1 MRSKRLLPVLLMLV
15 LVVGACASEK
25 TGEVSGGVGVD
36 LGEARGGPQGKNDKR
51 PSSKKSKKSDGAPS
65 EEGTKPQ
72 GSGGGSRTEEGAEDD
87 GSSAF
92 APAAGTYTYAQ
103 SGHEE
108 FCDASSCERKEL
120 PPTQDVV
127 TTHERRSENEVVVVT
142 QADSSTSR
150 STTTTTR
157 YSRAGALIT
166 NVKVRFNYEGFRF
179 DNSYQPD
186 PPVESLRY
194 PLRAGSR
201 WTGRWED
208 STSGSYTISVGES
221 TSVRVGSMTVQA
233 FPVRARTTFEGE
245 FDGEADVITW
255 IDPATAAVVKLEGEI
270 DVKSV
275 FGRYSSEFTANL
287 RSGPGY

>member
-1 MRSKRLLPVLLMLV
+1 MLAALV
-15 LVVGACASEK
+15 LSAGCASEEPAGSAAPDAEESAPVEGK
-25 TGEVSGGVGVD
+25 KRDRSDGK
-36 LGEARGGPQGKNDKR
+36 ARGP
-51 PSSKKSKKSDGAPS
+51 SKKARPPAKEDGA
-65 EEGTKPQ
+65 GKR
-72 GSGGGSRTEEGAEDD
+72 GGGGGSEPGGEEGAEDD

-92 APAAGTYTYAQ
+92 APAPGTYTYAQ

-120 PPTQDVV
+120 PPTQDVA
-127 TTHERRSENEVVVVT
+127 TTHERRSQNEVVVVT

-166 NVKVRFNYEGFRF
+166 KVKVRFNYEGFRF

-194 PLRAGSR
+194 PLRAGSQ
-201 WTGRWED
+201 WAGRWED

-221 TSVRVGSMTVQA
+221 RAVTVGSSTVQA
-233 FPVRARTTFEGE
+233 FPVRTRTTFEGE
-245 FDGEADVITW
+245 FDGTADVISW
-255 IDPATAAVVKLEGEI
+255 IDPATAAMVKLEGEI